1 MRERKYTTLTWWLV
15 SALTHGK
22 KSCMNLRSFSA
33 ANTHHSLHLFFVM
46 QGISSPPKFK
56 FMKSNY
62 VETYF
67 PPLDWWIQLKKK
79 KRKEKKKVVSATT
92 EHPVEKTCLERGLCI
107 RLLYKLSVWTNTK
120 FTLFKDR
127 HITVIN
133 HTQSQIQTSPHYYA
147 SCKQLCS
154 KTNCF
159 HIKDQDLFGSRHVV
173 VLCFPFCPLGP
184 LESTQMKGPRCCF
197 KHNGNRLSKY
207 IRAGKKHVTYAFDER
222 KIEMWRL

>member
-1 MRERKYTTLTWWLV
+1 MISICPYTWKKKLHE
-15 SALTHGK
+15 SAFIQCCKHTSLASSIFCDAGNQFSPQIQIHEEQLCRNILSTSGLMNSVK
-22 KSCMNLRSFSA
+22 K
-33 ANTHHSLHLFFVM
+33 
-46 QGISSPPKFK
+46 
-56 FMKSNY
+56 
-62 VETYF
+62 
-67 PPLDWWIQLKKK
+67 KKK
-79 KRKEKKKVVSATT
+79 KRKKKKVVSATT

-159 HIKDQDLFGSRHVV
+159 HIKDQDLFGSQHVV

-184 LESTQMKGPRCCF
+184 LESIQMKGPRCCF

-222 KIEMWRL
+222 KKEMWRL